1 MSNRKLYKEAI
12 ETFGATTQLDKIVED
27 CAGLIKAVQ
36 KYKQAK
42 RIKKLSTDVAEEI
55 ADVEII
61 CSQLRLL
68 FPDVAD
74 IKKHKLERL
83 AQLIKQTHE
92 VWDKD
97 NQEAVEEGEFGD
109 ARDPNKVGS

>member
-12 ETFGATTQLDKIVED
+12 GTFGVTAQLDKMVEE
-27 CAGLIKAVQ
+27 CAELIKAVQ

-55 ADVEII
+55 ADVEIV
-61 CSQLRLL
+61 CSQLRFL
-68 FPDVAD
+68 FPGVTD

-83 AQLIKQTHE
+83 ALLIKQTHE
-92 VWDKD
+92 VWAKD
-97 NQEAVEEGEFGD
+97 NQEAVEEKEIGD
-109 ARDPNKVGS
+109 VRDPDKIGS